1 MKNWNRWNSHRWS
14 TTLILAIKNLWAD
27 KTANMHAYR
36 VYIKYKIS
44 QNLRRLGLLNKAR
57 RIQRIHNIFQPLS
70 LCTQIILTQHPEYP
84 RGSHLSQRSIQKV
97 KTTKKL
103 CSVFLRKEQLASVF
117 TLPKVM
123 STKEYWTCGS
133 DTFNSWV
140 TALFD
145 ENYLATAQAPVVQK
159 LDNAIHN
166 QLRYHHHWGK
176 K

>member
-1 MKNWNRWNSHRWS
+1 
-14 TTLILAIKNLWAD
+14 
-27 KTANMHAYR
+27 
-36 VYIKYKIS
+36 
-44 QNLRRLGLLNKAR
+44 
-57 RIQRIHNIFQPLS
+57 
-70 LCTQIILTQHPEYP
+70 
-84 RGSHLSQRSIQKV
+84 
-97 KTTKKL
+97 
-103 CSVFLRKEQLASVF
+103 
-117 TLPKVM
+117 M

-166 QLRYHHHWGK
+166 HHHWGK

>member
-1 MKNWNRWNSHRWS
+1 MKNWNGWNSHRWS

-57 RIQRIHNIFQPLS
+57 RIQRIHNIFRPLS
-70 LCTQIILTQHPEYP
+70 VCAQIILTQHHEYP
-84 RGSHLSQRSIQKV
+84 RGSHLSRRSIPKV

-103 CSVFLRKEQLASVF
+103 CSVFLRTGHLASVF
-117 TLPKVM
+117 TIPKLWAWN
-123 STKEYWTCGS
+123 ERRILDLS

-159 LDNAIHN
+159 LDSAWIA
-166 QLRYHHHWGK
+166 LSTG
-176 K
+176 